1 MSDAGQPGASR
12 EEAGSPEGGGDG
24 DAGTQR
30 KQWTQLE
37 DDTVRRLVHEH
48 GTRAWTTVA
57 QALPGRTGK
66 QCRERWHN
74 QLDPSIKKDGWTEE
88 EDAVLAAAHKARP
101 SC

>member
-66 QCRERWHN
+66 QIRERWATEPRGSPFRVLGP
-74 QLDPSIKKDGWTEE
+74 QLHRLSAPRSMI
-88 EDAVLAAAHKARP
+88 RR
-101 SC
+101 